1 MPFAALVAVFILP
14 LIPLLFPPSCPSL
27 PTFEINLKIVVAF
40 CGSFFPF
47 PPLSLSLAHTMEQI
61 GLKTRPKEFAF
72 MSTTRFFFHYTALV
86 FFSLLFPL
94 SLFLFGQNSKIT

>member
-14 LIPLLFPPSCPSL
+14 LIPLFTLLL

-40 CGSFFPF
+40 CGSFFPL
-47 PPLSLSLAHTMEQI
+47 PPLSLSFALTMEQI